1 MEYINLEQFEKK
13 FTENTQGYI
22 ENFTG
27 KIIYCSYDL
36 GFKLDLEDCL
46 EVGDCN
52 DCWNEVKEYLRF
64 RDGK

>member
-1 MEYINLEQFEKK
+1 MEYINLEQFEKN

-27 KIIYCSYDL
+27 KIIYCPYDL

-52 DCWNEVKEYLRF
+52 EIFIEYEE
-64 RDGK
+64 